1 MGLDFDVVEYCKDV
15 KSKQSQP
22 PFACPV
28 RDCGRSY
35 KTLVGLQGH
44 LTNYDHDNPQPLT
57 PILKPNRKKARSSRA
72 LHSTPKDNGSGGGA
86 NSEGENGCATS
97 RSNVNPESLVSYNEQ
112 EETVTFNI
120 DGKSV
125 RLGIDEPLP
134 IVDDDEF
141 AELVERGCI
150 LNADAPPLE
159 EKASWAQVQVPVAN
173 VREIDDYNVPDAPPR
188 PLAYYRFIEKSAEE
202 LDGEIEYDVD
212 EEDSAWL
219 EYMNEQRAKQNLN
232 PISIDTMELLMD
244 RLEKESHF
252 QAAANGTPTGV
263 EVDDDAVCCICL
275 DGECQNTNV
284 ILFCDMCNLAV
295 HQDCY
300 GVPYIPEG
308 QWLCRR
314 CLQSPSKAV
323 NCVLCPNTG
332 GAFKQTDHG
341 QWAHVV
347 CALWIPEVRF
357 ANTVFLEPIGKCCSR
372 FYLCS
377 LLIPPTFA

>member
-1 MGLDFDVVEYCKDV
+1 MGLDFDVVEYCKGV

-28 RDCGRSY
+28 RDCDRSY

-57 PILKPNRKKARSSRA
+57 PILKPNRKRARSSRA
-72 LHSTPKDNGSGGGA
+72 LHSTPKDNGSGGGGGGGG
-86 NSEGENGCATS
+86 NSEGENGCGNG
-97 RSNVNPESLVSYNEQ
+97 RSTTNPESLVSYNEQ
-112 EETVTFNI
+112 EGTVTFNI

-134 IVDDDEF
+134 LVDDEEF

-159 EKASWAQVQVPVAN
+159 ENAAWGQVQVPVAN
-173 VREIDDYNVPDAPPR
+173 VREINDYNVPDAPPR

-212 EEDSAWL
+212 EEDTAWL
-219 EYMNEQRAKQNLN
+219 EHMNELRAKQNLN
-232 PISIDTMELLMD
+232 AVSIDTMELLMD

-323 NCVLCPNTG
+323 NCVLCPNAG

-357 ANTVFLEPIGKCCSR
+357 ANTVFLEPIGKPLK
-372 FYLCS
+372 Y
-377 LLIPPTFA
+377 PTN